1 MKFQI
6 VPKSK
11 LTEGIVFHDYIGLCS
26 GYILSQVIY
35 FDVCFKIHEDS
46 LIKIKNDGVSNF

>member
-11 LTEGIVFHDYIGLCS
+11 LTEGILFHDYIGLCS
-26 GYILSQVIY
+26 GYIHSQVIY

-46 LIKIKNDGVSNF
+46 LIKQ